1 MKILR
6 NKSVLMDNIIAIIRW
21 VYEVFALEDMAF
33 MCRNIES

>member
-6 NKSVLMDNIIAIIRW
+6 NKSILMDSIIAIIRW
-21 VYEVFALEDMAF
+21 VYKVFALEDMAF